1 MERSGQIHRESTIS
15 IASKL
20 CVCAL
25 FGALAL
31 IVSACAR
38 SRDAAPAASA
48 PATREAGKAPAS
60 QRTLTLFLTG
70 DVMTGRGID
79 QILPH
84 SVDPEL
90 HESYVKSAARYVEL
104 AEAAHGPVP
113 RGVSYDYVWG
123 DALDG
128 LARAQPDARIIN
140 LETSVTTSGEWWPEK
155 GIHYRMHPENVEVLT
170 AAGIDVCVLG
180 NNHVLDWGHAG
191 LQETL
196 TVLQAAGLHTAGA
209 GQDREAAAAP
219 ATVETDAGRVLVF
232 SYGFPN
238 AGVPL
243 AWQAQDGRPGVNVLP
258 DLSRESAQRIIDDVS
273 AYRQAADRMVVSLHW
288 GGNWGYA
295 VSRSEQ
301 DFAHWLI
308 DAGAADVIHGHS
320 SHHPKGIEVYK
331 DRPILYGAGDFLN
344 DYEGIEG
351 LERFRADLTLM
362 YFPTLDASGALVSF
376 EMTPLRIHRFR
387 LQHASAE
394 ETRWL
399 AKTLDRESRK
409 LGARVEETE
418 EGRLLL
424 RWEG

>member
-1 MERSGQIHRESTIS
+1 MSVLSRPF
-15 IASKL
+15 
-20 CVCAL
+20 VWVL
-25 FGALAL
+25 FGTLML
-31 IVSACAR
+31 TVSACAR
-38 SRDAAPAASA
+38 SKDASPAPLGSAAGEGTDVPSLEPEDRA
-48 PATREAGKAPAS
+48 QTPEP

-90 HESYVKSAARYVEL
+90 HESYVKSAERYVQL
-104 AEAAHGPVP
+104 AEAAHGPIPSEVP
-113 RGVSYDYVWG
+113 DDYVWG
-123 DALDG
+123 DALDE
-128 LARAQPDARIIN
+128 LAQVRPDARIIN
-140 LETSVTTSGEWWPEK
+140 LETAVTTSDDWRREK

-191 LQETL
+191 LRETL
-196 TVLQAAGLHTAGA
+196 TVLQAADLRTTGA
-209 GQDREAAAAP
+209 GLDRAEAAAP
-219 ATVETDAGRVLVF
+219 AVVETDAGRILVF
-232 SYGFPN
+232 SYGFPS

-243 AWQAQDGRPGVNVLP
+243 AWRAGEDQAGVNTLP
-258 DLSRESAQRIIDDVS
+258 DLSHDSAQRISDDV
-273 AYRQAADRMVVSLHW
+273 ATHRRAGDRVVVSLHW
-288 GGNWGYA
+288 GGNWDYP
-295 VSRSEQ
+295 VSASEQ

-308 DAGAADVIHGHS
+308 DAGAADIVHGHS
-320 SHHPKGIEVYK
+320 SHHPKGVEVYK

-376 EMTPLRIHRFR
+376 EMTPMRIHRFR
-387 LQHASAE
+387 LQRASAE

-409 LGARVEETE
+409 LGTRVEETP
-418 EGRLLL
+418 EGRLVL
-424 RWEG
+424 RWGE